1 MRLFCKSEDGK
12 MGKYIK
18 MTVAALLAALITA
31 VFCGC
36 VVTDAPDDTGND
48 STAAAATSNTRV
60 VTIEDDSM
68 YPLFVA
74 GDIILVNVDFKPSE
88 LRVGDII
95 SYYTLEDD
103 MNIIETHRI
112 VNIYTSENGESFIF
126 ETKGDNDPVS
136 DAFTVQDSAIVGVY
150 MVKFE

>member
-1 MRLFCKSEDGK
+1 MRLFCKGEDGK

-18 MTVAALLAALITA
+18 MTVAVLLAVLMTVVFFGCGITD
-31 VFCGC
+31 VLE
-36 VVTDAPDDTGND
+36 DADGE
-48 STAAAATSNTRV
+48 SGGVAMSNTRV

-68 YPLFVA
+68 YPLFGV
-74 GDIILVNVDFKPSE
+74 GDSILVNVDFKPSE
-88 LRVGDII
+88 LKVGDII

-112 VNIYTSENGESFIF
+112 VNIYTSENGESFVF
-126 ETKGDNDPVS
+126 ETKGDNNSVS
-136 DAFTVQDSAIVGVY
+136 DTFTVQDSAIVGVY

>member
-1 MRLFCKSEDGK
+1 

-18 MTVAALLAALITA
+18 MTVAVLLAVLITA

-36 VVTDAPDDTGND
+36 VVTDTPDDADGVVT
-48 STAAAATSNTRV
+48 TAAAATSNTRV

-68 YPLFVA
+68 YPLFGV

-112 VNIYTSENGESFIF
+112 VNIYASENGESFIF
-126 ETKGDNDPVS
+126 ETKGDNNSVS

>member
-1 MRLFCKSEDGK
+1 

-18 MTVAALLAALITA
+18 MTVAVLLAALITA
-31 VFCGC
+31 FCGC
-36 VVTDAPDDTGND
+36 GVTDTPEVSGGEVTGVG
-48 STAAAATSNTRV
+48 AATSNTRV

-68 YPLFVA
+68 YPLFGV
-74 GDIILVNVDFKPSE
+74 GDSILVNVDFKPSE

-126 ETKGDNDPVS
+126 ETKGDNNSVS